1 MYQKQERVSTGGA
14 VALLT
19 LLSAISLERG
29 MTTNSAWY
37 FLLCFTVPVLLIHR
51 FFGHRSDHTAP

>member
-1 MYQKQERVSTGGA
+1 MYQKQQRVSNGGA

-37 FLLCFTVPVLLIHR
+37 YLLCFTVPVLLIYRFTSHR
-51 FFGHRSDHTAP
+51 

>member
-1 MYQKQERVSTGGA
+1 MYQKQQQRVSTGGA

-37 FLLCFTVPVLLIHR
+37 FLLCFTVPVLLIYR
-51 FFGHRSDHTAP
+51 FSGHR